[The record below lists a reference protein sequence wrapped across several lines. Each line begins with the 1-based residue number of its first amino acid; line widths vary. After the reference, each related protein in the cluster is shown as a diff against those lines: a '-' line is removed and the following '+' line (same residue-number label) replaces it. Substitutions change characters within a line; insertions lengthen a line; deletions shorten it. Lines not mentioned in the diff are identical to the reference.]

1 MRENKIMDILKTIGM
16 RIKRDRH
23 GKKQFNKVYNP
34 KRRVLFRYLIT
45 YLIIIT
51 VLFVV
56 IGTFSYANIVKTEQE
71 KVKMETE
78 QVVATVVDSIETNL
92 QSVLKIQSSFYVD
105 LNISRLRKLD
115 ADFEPKEFMRFLS
128 MSNDLAM
135 YTSTSLF
142 LDRLTIYYH
151 FNHLFIASDML
162 DSRPQIFFK
171 LKFSNEN
178 RPYTQWRE
186 EQLQQTSN
194 AFFVTKDSPNG
205 YVDLYYRLPFTDIV
219 KGATVV
225 AGLKLG
231 ELIHSLGLYDIYN
244 DSALILVDSEDHIL
258 YASQDRA
265 IALEHLMSE
274 APKST
279 RLRLGNENFEWWSK
293 KLSLLDWT
301 VIYYVPTE
309 AIYADSREVQQNL
322 IILYLVVL
330 LTSVFLAFIFSKSIS
345 DPVTS
350 LLRLVGDWENK
361 NGANLASKGGNNLR
375 YVVGKMSDMTKD
387 YSMLASRIQE
397 YRDSSREII
406 YNRLLKGEL
415 ILADEMRMMEGEV
428 SILNYAYY
436 TVAAARIMAFDSDVV
451 NVAMFEVSEVLSGMR
466 EKDLFFCKT
475 AFDRFVVTMCFK
487 SMPSKEQ
494 IEDIISNIEKEILT
508 DSGVNLK
515 WGIGDTVMYH
525 DQIFM
530 SYRNAEYV
538 LYNMNMLGRNNIA
551 WYDSSASKKNRLT
564 YSLDDAQRLCN
575 IISSGDSSA
584 AMQAI
589 KELVER
595 NKDVLEASK
604 VQRDRFIFLLSET
617 TLLLESKFADLDS
630 EKIKEIEL
638 SLKNMKG
645 AKDISEIMQYMS
657 TVINIYCFFIDMRNN
672 YTYQRLKDKIIGYI
686 EENYN
691 DPNLGLAS
699 IASSL
704 CMTESYVS
712 SFFKQSN
719 GTNIHRYIE
728 QKRMSRAV
736 ELLKGTVLTT
746 AEIAEKVGYCNLNTF
761 YKAFK
766 RCYGITPRGYK
777 EDGE

>member
-1 MRENKIMDILKTIGM
+1 MFKMKLSDIQKNIGM
-16 RIKRDRH
+16 RLTRH
-23 GKKQFNKVYNP
+23 RQSKKQFSQVYNP
-34 KRRVLFRYLIT
+34 KRRVLFRYLVT

-51 VLFVV
+51 VLFLM

-71 KVKMETE
+71 KVKIETG

-92 QSVLKIQSSFYVD
+92 RNVLNIQLSFYID
-105 LNISRLRKLD
+105 LTVSRMRKLN

-128 MSNDLAM
+128 MSKNLSM
-135 YTSTSLF
+135 YTFTSLF

-162 DSRPQIFFK
+162 DTRPEIFFK
-171 LKFSNEN
+171 LKFPNEN
-178 RPYTQWRE
+178 KPYTQWRK
-186 EQLQQTSN
+186 EQLQQASN

-205 YVDLYYRLPFTDIV
+205 YVDLYYRLPFADPA
-219 KGATVV
+219 KGATVM

-231 ELIHSLGLYDIYN
+231 ELIHSLGLYDIYD
-244 DSALILVDSEDHIL
+244 DSALIIADSEGHIL

-265 IALEHLMSE
+265 MALEKLMPE
-274 APKST
+274 APGST
-279 RLRLGNENFEWWSK
+279 RLRLGKDDFEWRSQ

-301 VIYYVPTE
+301 VTYFVPTD

-322 IILYLVVL
+322 ITLYLVML
-330 LTSVFLAFIFSKSIS
+330 FTSILLAFIFSKNIS

-361 NGANLASKGGNNLR
+361 NGVTLAAKGGSDLR
-375 YVVGKMSDMTKD
+375 YVLGKMSDMTKG
-387 YSMLASRIQE
+387 YSMLAARIQE

-406 YNRLLKGEL
+406 YSRLLKGEL
-415 ILADEMRMMEGEV
+415 ILEDEMRMMEGEV
-428 SILNYAYY
+428 SILDYSFYS
-436 TVAAARIMAFDSDVV
+436 VAAARIMAFDSDAVD
-451 NVAMFEVSEVLSGMR
+451 VAMFEISEVLSHMR
-466 EKDLFFCKT
+466 EKGLFFCKT
-475 AFDRFVVTMCFK
+475 AFDRFVVTMCFM

-494 IEDIISNIEKEILT
+494 IEDSIAHIGQEILD
-508 DSGVNLK
+508 DSGASLK
-515 WGIGDTVMYH
+515 WGIGDTVMNH

-538 LYNMNMLGRNNIA
+538 LYNMNMLGRYDIA
-551 WYDSSASKKNRLT
+551 WYDSSASRKNRLT
-564 YSLDDAQRLCN
+564 YGLDDAQRLCN
-575 IISSGDSSA
+575 IISSGDSNA
-584 AMQAI
+584 AMRAI
-589 KELVER
+589 KELFER

-604 VQRDRFIFLLSET
+604 VQRDRFIFLLCET

-638 SLKNMKG
+638 SLNNMKG
-645 AKDISEIMQYMS
+645 ARDIGEIMQYMS
-657 TVINIYCFFIDMRNN
+657 TVINIYCHFVDLRNN
-672 YTYQRLKDKIIGYI
+672 NTYQGLKDRIIGYI
-686 EENYN
+686 EENYS

-704 CMTESYVS
+704 CMTESYIS

-728 QKRMSRAV
+728 QKRMSWAV
-736 ELLKGTVLTT
+736 ELLKDTALTT
-746 AEIAEKVGYCNLNTF
+746 AEIAEKVGYSNLNTF

-777 EDGE
+777 EDGK

>member
-1 MRENKIMDILKTIGM
+1 MWKKRLIDKLKTIC
-16 RIKRDRH
+16 KRLIRNRH
-23 GKKQFNKVYNP
+23 SDKQFSQVYNP
-34 KRRVLFRYLIT
+34 KRRVLFRYLVT

-71 KVKMETE
+71 KVKIETG
-78 QVVATVVDSIETNL
+78 QVVDTVVDSIETNL
-92 QSVLKIQSSFYVD
+92 QSVLKIQSSFYID
-105 LNISRLRKLD
+105 LNVSRLRKLG
-115 ADFEPKEFMRFLS
+115 ADFEPKEFMRFLR
-128 MSNDLAM
+128 MSNNLAM

-162 DSRPQIFFK
+162 DNRPEIFFK
-171 LKFSNEN
+171 LKLSNEN
-178 RPYTQWRE
+178 KLYTQWRE
-186 EQLQQTSN
+186 EQLQKINSV
-194 AFFVTKDSPNG
+194 FFVTKDSPNG
-205 YVDLYYRLPFTDIV
+205 YVDLYYRLPFTDTA
-219 KGATVV
+219 KGATVI

-231 ELIHSLGLYDIYN
+231 ELIHSLGIYDIYD
-244 DSALILVDSEDHIL
+244 DSALILLDSEDHIL
-258 YASQDRA
+258 YASQDKA
-265 IALEHLMSE
+265 IALENLMAEGSR
-274 APKST
+274 ST
-279 RLRLGNENFEWWSK
+279 RLRLGNENFEWWSQR
-293 KLSLLDWT
+293 LSLLDWT
-301 VIYYVPTE
+301 VIYYVPTDS
-309 AIYADSREVQQNL
+309 IYADSRRVQREL
-322 IILYLVVL
+322 ISLYLIVL
-330 LTSVFLAFIFSKSIS
+330 LTSIFLAFIFSKRIS
-345 DPVTS
+345 DPVAS
-350 LLRLVGDWENK
+350 LLRLVGDWEKK
-361 NGANLASKGGNNLR
+361 NGISLAPKGGNDLR
-375 YVVGKMSDMTKD
+375 YVLGKMSDMTKD
-387 YSMLASRIQE
+387 YSQLATRIQE

-415 ILADEMRMMEGEV
+415 ILEDEMRMMEGEV
-428 SILNYAYY
+428 SILDYSYY
-436 TVAAARIMAFDSDVV
+436 SVAAARIMAFDNGAV
-451 NVAMFEVSEVLSGMR
+451 NVAMFRVSEVLSRMR
-466 EKDLFFCKT
+466 EKGLFFCKT
-475 AFDRFVVTMCFK
+475 AFDKFVVTMCFE

-494 IEDIISNIEKEILT
+494 IEDSISHIVKVILT
-508 DSGVNLK
+508 DSSANLK
-515 WGIGDTVMYH
+515 WGIGDTVMNH

-538 LYNMNMLGRNNIA
+538 LYNMNMLGSNDIA

-575 IISSGDSSA
+575 IISSGDSNA

-589 KELVER
+589 KELFER

-604 VQRDRFIFLLSET
+604 VQRNRFIFLLSET
-617 TLLLESKFADLDS
+617 ALLLESKITDLNS

-638 SLKNMKG
+638 NLKNMKG
-645 AKDISEIMQYMS
+645 AKDIDEIMQYMS
-657 TVINIYCFFIDMRNN
+657 TVINIYCLSVDLRNN
-672 YTYQRLKDKIIGYI
+672 DKYQRLKDKIIVYI

-704 CMTESYVS
+704 CMTESYIS

-736 ELLKGTVLTT
+736 ELLKGTALST
-746 AEIAEKVGYCNLNTF
+746 AEIADQVGYSNINTF

-777 EDGE
+777 EDGK

>member
-1 MRENKIMDILKTIGM
+1 MWKNKLMDIQKTIGI
-16 RIKRDRH
+16 RIIRDRRNE
-23 GKKQFNKVYNP
+23 KQFKQVYSP

-51 VLFVV
+51 ALFVV

-71 KVKMETE
+71 KVKIKMG

-105 LNISRLRKLD
+105 LNVSRLRKLG
-115 ADFEPKEFMRFLS
+115 ANFEPKEYMRFLS
-128 MSNDLAM
+128 MSNNLAK

-151 FNHLFIASDML
+151 YNHLFIASDML
-162 DSRPQIFFK
+162 DTRPEIFFK
-171 LKFSNEN
+171 LKLHSEN
-178 RPYTQWRE
+178 RPYTQWRK
-186 EQLQQTSN
+186 EQLQKISGG
-194 AFFVTKDSPNG
+194 FFVTKDSPNG
-205 YVDLYYRLPFTDIV
+205 YVDLYYRLPFTDKA
-219 KGATVV
+219 KGATVI

-231 ELIHSLGLYDIYN
+231 ELVHSLGLYDIYD
-244 DSALILVDSEDHIL
+244 DSALILLDGEDHIL

-265 IALEHLMSE
+265 IALEKLMSE
-274 APKST
+274 GSNSM
-279 RLRLGNENFEWWSK
+279 RLRLGNKNFEW
-293 KLSLLDWT
+293 LSQSLSSLDWT
-301 VIYYVPTE
+301 VVYYVPTD
-309 AIYADSREVQQNL
+309 AIYADSRQIQKDL
-322 IILYLVVL
+322 IGLYLIML

-350 LLRLVGDWENK
+350 LLHLVGDWEKK
-361 NGANLASKGGNNLR
+361 NGINHAAKGGNNLR
-375 YVVGKMSDMTKD
+375 YVLGKMSDMTKD
-387 YSMLASRIQE
+387 YSQLATRIQE

-415 ILADEMRMMEGEV
+415 ILEDEMRMMEGEV
-428 SILNYAYY
+428 SILDYSYY
-436 TVAAARIMAFDSDVV
+436 SVAAARIMAFDSGAVD
-451 NVAMFEVSEVLSGMR
+451 VAMFEVSEILSQMR
-466 EKDLFFCKT
+466 EKGLFFCKT
-475 AFDRFVVTMCFK
+475 AFDRFVVTMCFE

-494 IEDIISNIEKEILT
+494 IEDSISQIVNEILT
-508 DSGVNLK
+508 DSSVSLK
-515 WGIGDTVMYH
+515 WGIGDTVMNH

-538 LYNMNMLGRNNIA
+538 LYNMNLLGSNDIA

-575 IISSGDSSA
+575 IISSGDSNA
-584 AMQAI
+584 AMKAI
-589 KELVER
+589 KELYQR

-604 VQRDRFIFLLSET
+604 VQRDRFIFLLTET
-617 TLLLESKFADLDS
+617 ALLLESKIADLDGD
-630 EKIKEIEL
+630 KIMEIEL
-638 SLKNMKG
+638 NLKNMKG
-645 AKDISEIMQYMS
+645 AKDIGEIMQYMS
-657 TVINIYCFFIDMRNN
+657 SVIDIYCFSVDLRNN
-672 YTYQRLKDKIIGYI
+672 YTYQRLKDKIIVYI

-704 CMTESYVS
+704 RMTESYIS

-736 ELLKGTVLTT
+736 EMLKGTALST
-746 AEIAEKVGYCNLNTF
+746 AEIAEQVGYSNINTF

-766 RCYGITPRGYK
+766 RCYGITPRGFK
-777 EDGE
+777 EEGM